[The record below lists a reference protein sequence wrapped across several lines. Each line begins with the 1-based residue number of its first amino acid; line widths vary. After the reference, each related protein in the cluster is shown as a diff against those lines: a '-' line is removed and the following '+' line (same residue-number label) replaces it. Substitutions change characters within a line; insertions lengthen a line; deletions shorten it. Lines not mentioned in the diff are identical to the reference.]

1 MKYLVTGGAG
11 FIGSHVADL
20 LVKGGHEVVIVDDL
34 SSGTKENIHS
44 KATFEKC
51 DIRDEECMRAVFEK
65 YRPDFVYHFA
75 AQLSVRKS
83 VEDPVFDAQVN
94 IIAFI
99 HLLNLSKEFLVKKV
113 IFASSAGTVY
123 GDKEELPV
131 PETVDTR
138 PECPYGISK
147 LAMEK
152 YAYYYYLTY
161 QLPYVALRFSNV
173 YGPRQ
178 NPHGEAGVVGIF
190 TERMLEGKEC
200 FINGDGETTRDFVYV
215 DDVADACILALD
227 EEVIGE
233 YNISRGVQTSVNT
246 IAELLVEYT
255 EYGKEVPHREAK
267 PGEQRYGEY
276 DSTLYQEKT
285 GWSPDIDIKT
295 GLKQTVEWF
304 QKHK

>member
-1 MKYLVTGGAG
+1 
-11 FIGSHVADL
+11 
-20 LVKGGHEVVIVDDL
+20 
-34 SSGTKENIHS
+34 
-44 KATFEKC
+44 
-51 DIRDEECMRAVFEK
+51 
-65 YRPDFVYHFA
+65 
-75 AQLSVRKS
+75 
-83 VEDPVFDAQVN
+83 
-94 IIAFI
+94 
-99 HLLNLSKEFLVKKV
+99 
-113 IFASSAGTVY
+113 VY

-190 TERMLEGKEC
+190 TERMLEGKDC

-227 EEVIGE
+227 EELIGE
-233 YNISRGVQTSVNT
+233 FNISRGVQTSVNT
-246 IAELLVEYT
+246 IADLLVEYT

-267 PGEQRYGEY
+267 PGEQRFGEY
-276 DSTLYQEKT
+276 DSTLYQKKT
-285 GWSPDIDIKT
+285 GWKPEVDIQT

-304 QKHK
+304 KDNN